1 MRDVRVLFVDD
12 SEDDVELLL
21 RELKR
26 HDYRATWKRAQNADE
41 LRALL
46 DPSHSWDVVLSDWSM
61 PGFDGL
67 AAFHV
72 VRAIDAHVPFIICS
86 GTIDEEIAVSS
97 LKAGV
102 QDFVGKNKLTRLV
115 PAIEREIREAEI
127 RRTRA
132 KAEAELV
139 RQRAVIQHGEDR
151 YRAMFDSSPLP
162 MWTYDRDTLQFVA
175 VNDAAVRHYGYSRDE
190 LLSMTLADIRP
201 AGDVA
206 ALKQDVARS
215 RGVSERQIWRHKK
228 KDGSLIAV
236 EVRANDIN
244 VDGRNLRLALI
255 HDVTERERPPRRP
268 LSLWIALGALVV
280 VALLSVAG
288 SSRLVRT
295 IDQVDHSH
303 RLIEGLD
310 EVDEAFHEGASAERI
325 GGALDRV
332 HDELGRDLNPDDASQ
347 LQHLDELRAAIARHS
362 EPDVKSIADGMRGRA
377 ALRLESQQATTSAQ
391 VTFERVAQLAA
402 MVVSVL
408 ILWLVFSRLLREAQ
422 LRRVAEDASR
432 QSEEALATMLHSIA
446 DAVIATDIDNHVIR
460 LNRAAE
466 ELTGWKMADAVG
478 RPFDEVLQISDD
490 SVLTSRSGA
499 KTPVAHSAAEIRDS
513 HDKVVGS
520 VVVFRDASVERR
532 HEQHMRELNAELER
546 RVVER
551 TDALQKTEEQLRQS
565 QKIEAVGRLAGGIAH
580 DFNNLLSVI
589 ISFSELLIEDAARD
603 NLPQNVVADL
613 DEIKKAGIRAADLTR
628 QLLAFSRQQVLAPKV
643 TDLNDIVAGMEKLLR
658 RVIGADITLRTVKAT
673 DAAKAYVDPGQMEQV
688 IMNLVVNAR
697 DAMPRGG
704 KITIEVSRA
713 ELDETFAAAHHG
725 ITPGS
730 YVQIAV
736 TDTGTGMSKD
746 VQAQI
751 FEPFFTT
758 KEKGKGTGLGLSTV
772 FGIVRQSGGTIW
784 VYSEPGHGTTFKIY
798 LPITHEVESQ
808 PGVATQPK
816 RPRGSETIL
825 LVEDE
830 PQVRAIAKGI
840 LTRAGYTVL
849 EAEHGA
855 AALELCERVKQPIQ
869 LVVTDIVMPVM
880 SGRELVE
887 KLVKVRPE
895 AKVLFMSGYTDDTV
909 VHHGVLD
916 QGIAYLQKPIMPDT
930 LTKKVREVLD
940 ANGRSK
946 N

>member
-1 MRDVRVLFVDD
+1 MRDVRVLLVDD
-12 SEDDVELLL
+12 SEDDAELLL

-26 HDYRATWKRAQNADE
+26 HDYEPTWKRAENAEE

-46 DPSHSWDVVLSDWSM
+46 HESWDVVLSDWSM

-72 VRAIDAHVPFIICS
+72 VRELDAHIPFIICS
-86 GTIDEEIAVSS
+86 GTIDEEIAVSA

-102 QDFVGKNKLTRLV
+102 QDFVSKNKLTRLV

-139 RQRAVIQHGEDR
+139 RQRAVIQRVEDR

-162 MWTYDRDTLQFVA
+162 MWTYDRDTLKFVA
-175 VNDAAVRHYGYSRDE
+175 VNDAAVRHYGYSRE
-190 LLSMTLADIRP
+190 EFLGMTLADIRP
-201 AGDVA
+201 AADVDT
-206 ALKQDVARS
+206 LKQDVARS
-215 RGVSERQIWRHKK
+215 RGVSERQVWRHKK
-228 KDGSLIAV
+228 KNGSLIAV
-236 EVRANDIN
+236 EVRANDIT

-255 HDVTERERPPRRP
+255 NDVTERERPTRRP

-280 VALLSVAG
+280 VAVLSVAG
-288 SSRLVRT
+288 TTRLVGT
-295 IDQVDHSH
+295 IDQVDHTH
-303 RLIEGLD
+303 RLIEGLGD
-310 EVDEAFHEGASAERI
+310 VAGTFHAGASDAQL
-325 GGALDRV
+325 GVALDHVR
-332 HDELGRDLNPDDASQ
+332 DELGRDLNPDDASQ
-347 LQHLDELRAAIARHS
+347 LHHLDELRAAIARRS
-362 EPDVKSIADGMRGRA
+362 TPDVDAVIDGMRRRA
-377 ALRLESQQATTSAQ
+377 SDRLDREREATSGQ
-391 VTFERVAQLAA
+391 VAFERIAQLAA

-408 ILWLVFSRLLREAQ
+408 ILWVVFSRLLREAQ
-422 LRRVAEDASR
+422 LRRAVEDASR

-446 DAVIATDIDNHVIR
+446 DAVIATDVDNHVIR

-466 ELTGWKMADAVG
+466 ELTGWKMGDALG
-478 RPFDEVLQISDD
+478 RPFEEVLQISDD
-490 SVLTSRSGA
+490 SVLTSRSGDQ
-499 KTPVAHSAAEIRDS
+499 TPVTHSAAPISDAYNN
-513 HDKVVGS
+513 VAGS
-520 VVVFRDASVERR
+520 VVVFRDASIERR
-532 HEQHMRELNAELER
+532 HEEHMQALNADLER
-546 RVVER
+546 RVIER

-565 QKIEAVGRLAGGIAH
+565 QKIEAIGRLAGGIAH

-589 ISFSELLIEDAARD
+589 ISFSELLIEDAPRD
-603 NLPQNVVADL
+603 NLPPNVVADL

-673 DAAKAYVDPGQMEQV
+673 DGVKAYVDPGQMEQV

-713 ELDETFAAAHHG
+713 ELDAAFAAQHHG

-730 YVQIAV
+730 YIQLAV
-736 TDTGTGMSKD
+736 TDTGSGMSKE

-772 FGIVRQSGGTIW
+772 FGIIRQSGGTIW
-784 VYSEPGHGTTFKIY
+784 VYSELGKGTTFKIY
-798 LPITHEVESQ
+798 LPITQEVQSQ
-808 PGVATQPK
+808 PGVAPKAK

-916 QGIAYLQKPIMPDT
+916 QGIAYLQKPIMPDA

-940 ANGRSK
+940 ATGRSTS
-946 N
+946 